1 MAGRP
6 SILVV
11 DDEPAVLMTYA
22 MILRQNGYEVT
33 DAATAR
39 AAIEELS
46 ERRYDLLICDLA
58 LESSRGGIEVVEYA
72 RRLWPGMPAIL
83 LTGFATREVSEEA
96 QKKDVVV
103 LFKPI
108 DVRDLLDAVASQLP
122 SDERPRAQNE

>member
-33 DAATAR
+33 DVATAQ
-39 AAIEELS
+39 AAMENLS
-46 ERRYDLLICDLA
+46 ERQYDLLICDLA
-58 LESSRGGIEVVEYA
+58 LESSRGGIDVVDYA
-72 RRLWPGMPAIL
+72 RQLWPGMPAIL
-83 LTGFATREVSEEA
+83 LTGFATREVSDEA
-96 QKKDVVV
+96 QKKHVAV

-108 DVRDLLDAVASQLP
+108 DVRDLLDAVAGQLP